1 MVLVIIILTMILKR
15 YYEWKGINP
24 IQCLYQKELWSLKT
38 KDERKEAN
46 VNMDKLLNNGKA
58 LNDKV
63 LNELLIKR
71 EKVNTE
77 DFRKTLVI
85 MGDIFAEKNKKYG
98 GSFEVSLDKY
108 GMIAALTRISDK
120 FNRMENL
127 ILTNDEGTSD
137 ESIMDTL
144 IDMANY
150 CVMTAVYMKN
160 SEREE
165 YET

>member
-1 MVLVIIILTMILKR
+1 
-15 YYEWKGINP
+15 
-24 IQCLYQKELWSLKT
+24 
-38 KDERKEAN
+38 
-46 VNMDKLLNNGKA
+46 MDKLLNNGKA